1 MAPSHPRSSTS
12 SNKRPAP
19 EPLERPAKHRR
30 TTRRPGMEQRT
41 QNASKTLSQRWISYT
56 IDGFRLLLETVSHFL
71 PGDQQNDLARP
82 QESPQPSPLSSPPPP
97 VLAKP
102 LPPPSSARVSNDVP
116 LTPRTYLNKLKQKNA
131 EFALCTS
138 RDPRSIPL
146 PPSPP
151 PPIERQSKRKSYM
164 NDTPETGNSRTQR
177 PNGHVNMV
185 ASSSKMPLVNGFSR
199 PTATSSNSS
208 GSKRLRK
215 SQDSSPS
222 LEIIDSS
229 MPPPPVPQRDQTSGS
244 FEFTFRDHASTQ
256 PIPVR
261 RYQTRE
267 HIFAKRHKQR
277 VQEERIADRIEMEK
291 ELYSYERRNGYQS
304 SLSDFKGL
312 LSYRAAL
319 EKVQFREALSP
330 SASLTD
336 LRELAPSSNRNRR
349 YSFADADGIFL
360 QRALDKARATFN
372 SPKPPKPFIPTWE
385 QMQLRNKTRDQEIE
399 DRLRPKRAPL
409 PTQLPPAD
417 DAKVTGILQKRGALF
432 KFARE
437 QVTSEDIARLRPCQ
451 WLNDEIINFY
461 GSMILARSESSKEN
475 PGGKA
480 SKPLKVHYFSTFFW
494 PKVLDGYDKSR
505 LAKWTKKFDIF
516 EKDVVLLAVN
526 HGNTHWTSAAI
537 NFRQKRIEAYDSMN
551 GDQSYVLKHLRA
563 YVDAEHRNK
572 KKKPF
577 DFTGWEDYSPKD
589 IPQQENAY
597 DCGVFTCTIL
607 EYLSRG
613 EEVFNFTQKHMP
625 YIRRKMILEIATSQ
639 LREPS

>member
-1 MAPSHPRSSTS
+1 MATSHPRSSTS

-19 EPLERPAKHRR
+19 EQLERPAKHRR
-30 TTRRPGMEQRT
+30 TTRRTGMEQRT
-41 QNASKTLSQRWISYT
+41 QNATKTLSQRWISYT
-56 IDGFRLLLETVSHFL
+56 IDGFKLLLETVSHFL
-71 PGDQQNDLARP
+71 PGDQPNNLTRP
-82 QESPQPSPLSSPPPP
+82 QESPQPSPLSSPPPSP
-97 VLAKP
+97 IPAKP
-102 LPPPSSARVSNDVP
+102 LPPPSSARVSDGVP
-116 LTPRTYLNKLKQKNA
+116 LTPHTYLNKLKQKNA
-131 EFALCTS
+131 EFAQRAT

-151 PPIERQSKRKSYM
+151 PPTERQTKRKSYM
-164 NDTPETGNSRTQR
+164 DNSPEAGNSRTQL
-177 PNGHVNMV
+177 PNGLANMV
-185 ASSSKMPLVNGFSR
+185 ASSSKTPMVNGFGR

-215 SQDSSPS
+215 SQNSSPS
-222 LEIIDSS
+222 IEIIESS
-229 MPPPPVPQRDQTSGS
+229 MPPPPPPQRDHTTGS
-244 FEFTFRDHASTQ
+244 FEFTFREHAPTQ
-256 PIPVR
+256 PIP
-261 RYQTRE
+261 
-267 HIFAKRHKQR
+267 HKQR
-277 VQEERIADRIEMEK
+277 VQEERIADRLEMEK

-349 YSFADADGIFL
+349 YSFADADGVFL

-385 QMQLRNKTRDQEIE
+385 QMQLRNRTRDQEIE

-417 DAKVTGILQKRGALF
+417 DAKVTGILQKRGAVF

-437 QVTSEDIARLRPCQ
+437 QVSSEDIARLRPCQ

-516 EKDVVLLAVN
+516 DKDVVLLAVN

-551 GDQSYVLKHLRA
+551 GDQTYVLKHLRA

-639 LREPS
+639 LRDPS